1 MIRKQFSRYPAL
13 WIAAF
18 YVTGIAAGWY
28 FPDRWSISALL
39 YSALV
44 LFGLGLLFY
53 FCCHKLIPY
62 ILGTLLVVL
71 GALNLI
77 LALSAFASNHLLNY
91 DHRPCIAFEGWIS
104 ETHYR
109 KDGRHQYILECTR
122 WYESD
127 SISHAVS
134 GKILLRQSDE
144 DAPFDYG
151 DQVYVMGRPEQPP
164 LPGNPGEMNY
174 RRHWQ
179 LNGIYHQFYLSSKVY
194 YELRPDRAGNF
205 WQAEVLVP
213 LRLFILRA
221 VDGHIPEPTADV
233 VKALVL
239 GERQDIDRSI
249 VENFQKTGI
258 IHILAIS
265 GLHVGFIL
273 LILLMLFSFLPVS
286 YNGRILLT
294 LFFLFVFVA
303 LVDFKAPVLRASL
316 MAAFYFFSRMSER
329 PGNALNIIATAGL
342 LILFFQPQQL
352 FQPGFQFSFAAVG
365 AIIYGYPRLSQWLP
379 RNNRFKGA
387 HLFNKWIG
395 QPFWVST
402 AAIIGTTPL
411 TWWYYGSFQ
420 LGAFLINILIIPLI
434 GMFVIMNFIFLF
446 AAGLHLPVVAGL
458 GQLLHGYF
466 MGILSLVDNFSV
478 LPLVQIPLPQP
489 NVWQLLL
496 LILAIFLF
504 FKLKGN
510 RRIIYPL
517 LLIAAILVIA
527 RIPADGKGRLEVT
540 FVNVGQGDAAILRFP
555 NDAFMIIDGGDR
567 KANLDAGERYMVPV
581 LRYYGIERIKYLVGS
596 HAHSDHIGGL
606 ETILD
611 HVRVDTLVLPNYP
624 SQTGIYRSL
633 LQKAG
638 VKQVPI
644 AFRERGQ
651 QLFPDPDCRVYILH
665 PYGTYQQ
672 TGDRSGREV
681 NNSSL
686 VLKIVYGQ
694 TGFLFTGDLESNAET
709 DLLGY
714 ASFLKSDVLKVG
726 HHGSKTST
734 SPAFLEWIQPQMGIV
749 SVGRFNK
756 FKHPSKQK
764 MELLKDQDVAV
775 LRTDHLGALVCV
787 SDGQRV
793 SLYNWRR

>member
-1 MIRKQFSRYPAL
+1 MINLPFSRYPAL

-18 YVTGIAAGWY
+18 YVTGIVAGWHVL
-28 FPDRWSISALL
+28 DRWSFSALL
-39 YSALV
+39 YSALT
-44 LFGLGLLFY
+44 LFGLGVLFY
-53 FCCHKLIPY
+53 FFCHKLSPY
-62 ILGTLLVVL
+62 ILLSLLVVL
-71 GALNLI
+71 GALNLV
-77 LALSAFASNHLLNY
+77 LTLSVFAPNHLLNY
-91 DHRPCIAFEGWIS
+91 DHHPCIAFEGWIS

-127 SISHAVS
+127 SISHPVS
-134 GKILLRQSDE
+134 AKILLRQSDE
-144 DAPFDYG
+144 SITFDYG
-151 DQVYVMGRPEQPP
+151 DQVYIMGRPEHPP
-164 LPGNPGEMNY
+164 LPGNPGDMNY

-205 WQAEVLVP
+205 WQANVLVP
-213 LRLFILRA
+213 LRRFIGRA

-239 GERQDIDRSI
+239 GERQDIDCSI

-273 LILLMLFSFLPVS
+273 LILLMIFSFLPVS

-329 PGNALNIIATAGL
+329 PSNALNIIAVAGL
-342 LILFFQPQQL
+342 LILFFQPRQL

-365 AIIYGYPRLSQWLP
+365 AIIYGYPGLSQWLP

-387 HLFNKWIG
+387 QLFNKWIG

-402 AAIIGTTPL
+402 AAILGTAPL

-420 LGAFLINILIIPLI
+420 PGAFLINILIIPLI
-434 GMFVIMNFIFLF
+434 GIFVIINFIFLF
-446 AAGLHLPVVAGL
+446 AAALHLPAVAGL

-466 MGILSLVDNFSV
+466 MAILSLVDHFSA

-489 NVWQLLL
+489 NIGQLLL
-496 LILAIFLF
+496 MILAIFLF
-504 FKLKGN
+504 FTLRGN
-510 RRIIYPL
+510 RRFIYPL
-517 LLIAAILVIA
+517 LIFAAILVIA
-527 RIPADGKGRLEVT
+527 RIPADSRGRLKVT
-540 FVNVGQGDAAILRFP
+540 FVNVGQGDAAVLHFP
-555 NDAFMIIDGGDR
+555 NDACMVIDGGER
-567 KANLDAGERYMVPV
+567 KDNLDAGERYMVPV
-581 LRYYGIERIKYLVGS
+581 LRYYGVKRIKYLVGS

-611 HVRVDTLVLPNYP
+611 HIGVDTLVLPNYP
-624 SQTGIYRSL
+624 AQTGIYRSL
-633 LQKAG
+633 LQKAA

-651 QLFPDPDCRVYILH
+651 QLFPDPDCRVYVLH
-665 PYGTYQQ
+665 PCSKYQQ
-672 TGDRSGREV
+672 AGDRSGREV

-686 VLKIVYGQ
+686 VLKVMYGQ
-694 TGFLFTGDLESNAET
+694 TGFLFTGDLESNAEN

-714 ASFLKSDVLKVG
+714 ASLLKSDVLKVG

-734 SPAFLEWIQPQMGIV
+734 SPAFLQWIQPQIGIV

-764 MELLKDQDVAV
+764 MELLRDQDVAV
-775 LRTDHLGALVCV
+775 LRTDQFGALVCV